1 MDEKVF
7 TNNPQYCRIIEPGS
21 LEPCTIIIFGASGDL
36 TARKL
41 MPSLYKLFET
51 GNMPDSFNIV
61 GCSRSAMTDEE
72 FRNKMHGAIQE
83 SVKLEN
89 DTWKAFAQK
98 LAYNIVAY
106 DSGES
111 FQNLANSLKQLDKE
125 NNTHGNRI
133 FYLAVPPTLYP
144 VLATMIGKAGLSD
157 ESASTT
163 GWSRIV
169 VEKPFGRDLKTAL
182 ELDKTLHESF
192 QEHQIFRIDHYLAK
206 ETVQN
211 VLMLRFANAIFEPI
225 WNRSYIDYVGII
237 AAESLGVEHRAGY
250 YEQAGVLR
258 DMFQNHMKQLL
269 ALTAMEPPS
278 LFEADRVRDE
288 KIKVFRSLKPLEK
301 GSLNDGLILGQYSAG
316 SNGGERVPAY
326 RDEEGIDPH
335 SFVPTFALMRVFID
349 NWRWRGVPFYL
360 ASGKR
365 LAKKVTRIVI
375 QLKDVPHS
383 LFRSVIDE
391 NIQANRL
398 ILGIYPDEEITLTF
412 QTKTPG
418 SKVCLRPVTMDFK
431 YYDNYSGEILD
442 AYARVLLDCILGDHM
457 LFWRQ
462 DGVELAWSFLTP
474 ILKECETCPDPD
486 NTLHMY
492 ESGSWGPLPAQKW
505 MNLILNQFDER

>member
-1 MDEKVF
+1 MEEKVF
-7 TNNPQYCRIIEPGS
+7 ANSSQQCRIMEPGS
-21 LEPCTIIIFGASGDL
+21 LEPCTIVILGASGDL

-41 MPSLYKLFET
+41 MPSLFKLFAT
-51 GNMPDSFNIV
+51 GNMPASFSIV

-72 FRNKMHGAIQE
+72 FRNKMHEAVQE
-83 SVKLEN
+83 SIKLED
-89 DTWKAFAQK
+89 DTWQTFAQN
-98 LAYNIVAY
+98 LSYHVVAY
-106 DSGES
+106 DSEET
-111 FQNLANSLKQLDKE
+111 FLDLANSLKQLDKE
-125 NNTHGNRI
+125 KNTNGNKI

-144 VLATMIGKAGLSD
+144 VLASMIGKAGLSE
-157 ESASTT
+157 ESEGGT

-169 VEKPFGRDLKTAL
+169 VEKPFGRDIKTAL

-237 AAESLGVEHRAGY
+237 AGESLGVEHRAGY

-301 GSLNDGLILGQYSAG
+301 GSLNNDLILGQYSAG
-316 SNGGERVPAY
+316 SIDGKRVPAY
-326 RDEEGIDPH
+326 RDESGVDPQ
-335 SFVPTFALMRVFID
+335 SFVPTFALMRLFVD

-474 ILKECETCPDPD
+474 ILKECETCPDPE

-492 ESGSWGPLPAQKW
+492 ESGSWGPEAAQKW
-505 MNLILNQFDER
+505 MDLILNQFER